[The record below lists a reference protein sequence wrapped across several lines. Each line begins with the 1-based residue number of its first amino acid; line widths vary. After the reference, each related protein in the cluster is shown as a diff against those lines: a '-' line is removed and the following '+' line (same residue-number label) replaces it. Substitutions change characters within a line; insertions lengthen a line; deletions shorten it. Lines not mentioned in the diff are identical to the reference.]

1 MRRLELF
8 FSTRE
13 GNHPLLF
20 GGIEHSFPKMDV
32 WQVFGWLVVIF
43 LLLLLVLYV
52 LGTHNHDY
60 FSRRKLK
67 FIRPTPLLGNMAP
80 YAFQKVTF
88 ARLLADLYDGLK
100 GCNIGGMF
108 EFIHPRY
115 LVLDP
120 ALIRTMFVK
129 DADFFTDHEHPFTEH
144 SEPVFG
150 KSVFSLEEVS
160 CELSFSTKEAMGLLY
175 TNKLPVEQW
184 CLNSKNTGDK
194 WKNMRHILSP
204 AYTSSKLKSMFSL
217 LAECESQMMDHLK
230 APAHSTWAHSE
241 HITHMTQ
248 SSPLVSSENLPS
260 QNIHLT
266 SLSVEG
272 ETPGGKS
279 KSDVPEDTLSL
290 SLLLDSSTFLSK
302 LRRFFTSSFPFLIYE
317 GSSAGSDPRSRP
329 RLLPRPRPRRI
340 PCCFFACLASTNLA
354 FCTAILRKSVR
365 VSPKKD
371 ASIARQYRTS
381 SSSISLPKIVGLPLF
396 VFAASSGVPY
406 LMLDNLI
413 SVVFAQSDGRV
424 RLEIRDL
431 MSRFTNDTLATT
443 SFGFQ
448 MNSFKKTHERY
459 FENSRDLTRFHGIR
473 NLIFLAFMFTPRFA
487 KVRGTGYK
495 KERYSSPVL
504 PPALNTNIP
513 QTRLSPYFSALSD
526 DDIVAQAL
534 VFIFGGLE
542 TTSTVLTFA
551 CYELALHQ
559 DVQKRLAAEIDA
571 SLGVDGGKLTYETT
585 QNIPYLDAVISET
598 LRLYPPAAFVDRSCV
613 KPYVIPASGDNPEV
627 HLKKGDRLWVSV
639 PGLHYDPDYF
649 PEPDKFDPE
658 RFNEDN
664 KDNIT
669 PFTFVPFGVGPRTCL
684 GKRFAQMQ
692 MRMCLCG
699 LLSRYTLQLEGPNP
713 PTPLNFSKK
722 MFTHYVEEGIWLV
735 LEPRTTP

>member
-1 MRRLELF
+1 MRLMRLLQ
-8 FSTRE
+8 
-13 GNHPLLF
+13 GYQ
-20 GGIEHSFPKMDV
+20 KA
-32 WQVFGWLVVIF
+32 
-43 LLLLLVLYV
+43 
-52 LGTHNHDY
+52 
-60 FSRRKLK
+60 RRKLR

-150 KSVFSLEEVS
+150 KSVFSLE
-160 CELSFSTKEAMGLLY
+160 
-175 TNKLPVEQW
+175 
-184 CLNSKNTGDK
+184 GDK

-217 LAECESQMMDHLK
+217 LAECEIQMMDHLK
-230 APAHSTWAHSE
+230 A
-241 HITHMTQ
+241 
-248 SSPLVSSENLPS
+248 
-260 QNIHLT
+260 
-266 SLSVEG
+266 
-272 ETPGGKS
+272 
-279 KSDVPEDTLSL
+279 
-290 SLLLDSSTFLSK
+290 
-302 LRRFFTSSFPFLIYE
+302 R
-317 GSSAGSDPRSRP
+317 
-329 RLLPRPRPRRI
+329 
-340 PCCFFACLASTNLA
+340 
-354 FCTAILRKSVR
+354 
-365 VSPKKD
+365 
-371 ASIARQYRTS
+371 
-381 SSSISLPKIVGLPLF
+381 
-396 VFAASSGVPY
+396 
-406 LMLDNLI
+406 
-413 SVVFAQSDGRV
+413 SDGRV

-473 NLIFLAFMFTPRFA
+473 NLIFLAFMFTPGFA
-487 KVRGTGYK
+487 KFIHEVK
-495 KERYSSPVL
+495 SHDNDSILKQQISPVADIL
-504 PPALNTNIP
+504 AWRNCQVGSSESGNSRNGFLRLRIIPSEIIGFLRSLIVDHVTKREKENTSRPDMLQLLIDTRKKQLRQSSEGQADGLEPPPTP
-513 QTRLSPYFSALSD
+513 LSD

-585 QNIPYLDAVISET
+585 QNIPYLDAVISGKTRSGGRVVRRATLAVDLDSLLRGNPET

-658 RFNEDN
+658 RFSEEN

-684 GKRFAQMQ
+684 GKKCVQGHPGSTLSLPGRA
-692 MRMCLCG
+692 
-699 LLSRYTLQLEGPNP
+699 LL
-713 PTPLNFSKK
+713 
-722 MFTHYVEEGIWLV
+722 
-735 LEPRTTP
+735 

>member
-1 MRRLELF
+1 MRLMRLLQGYQKASFELF
-8 FSTRE
+8 FSARE

-20 GGIEHSFPKMDV
+20 GGRELSFPKMDV

-43 LLLLLVLYV
+43 LLLLLVLYA

-60 FSRRKLK
+60 FSRRKLR

-150 KSVFSLEEVS
+150 KSVFSLEEVN
-160 CELSFSTKEAMGLLY
+160 CELSVSTKEAMGLLY
-175 TNKLPVEQW
+175 TNNLPVEQW
-184 CLNSKNTGDK
+184 CLNSKNPGDK

-217 LAECESQMMDHLK
+217 LAECETQMMDHLK
-230 APAHSTWAHSE
+230 A
-241 HITHMTQ
+241 
-248 SSPLVSSENLPS
+248 
-260 QNIHLT
+260 
-266 SLSVEG
+266 
-272 ETPGGKS
+272 
-279 KSDVPEDTLSL
+279 
-290 SLLLDSSTFLSK
+290 
-302 LRRFFTSSFPFLIYE
+302 R
-317 GSSAGSDPRSRP
+317 
-329 RLLPRPRPRRI
+329 
-340 PCCFFACLASTNLA
+340 
-354 FCTAILRKSVR
+354 
-365 VSPKKD
+365 
-371 ASIARQYRTS
+371 
-381 SSSISLPKIVGLPLF
+381 
-396 VFAASSGVPY
+396 
-406 LMLDNLI
+406 
-413 SVVFAQSDGRV
+413 SDGRV

-473 NLIFLAFMFTPRFA
+473 NLIFLAFMFTPGFA
-487 KVRGTGYK
+487 KFIHEVK
-495 KERYSSPVL
+495 SHDNDSVLKQQISPVADIL
-504 PPALNTNIP
+504 AWRNCQVGSSESGNSRTFLRLRIIPSEIIGFLRSLIVDHVTKREKENTSRPDMLQLLIDTRKKQLRQSSEGQADGLEPPPTPTPNPKYQHSPNSP
-513 QTRLSPYFSALSD
+513 LSNFSALSD

-585 QNIPYLDAVISET
+585 QNIPYLDTVISET

-658 RFNEDN
+658 RFSEEN

-684 GKRFAQMQ
+684 GKKCVQGHPGSTLSLPGRA
-692 MRMCLCG
+692 
-699 LLSRYTLQLEGPNP
+699 LL
-713 PTPLNFSKK
+713 
-722 MFTHYVEEGIWLV
+722 
-735 LEPRTTP
+735 